1 MPSGSA
7 TATNEKALANLKPWK
22 PGQSGNPKGRP
33 EGVEALARQYTPE
46 AIRRLVRALDDND
59 SRVAVTAA
67 GMILDRGWGKPKQE
81 IASEH
86 PEGVT
91 FLHLVA
97 MRAFSDELNAQRVVD
112 GNVSTDTSD
121 NTDVSTPRNL
131 MEPATE

>member
-1 MPSGSA
+1 MEDPDPKVRLA
-7 TATNEKALANLKPWK
+7 AVVALW
-22 PGQSGNPKGRP
+22 
-33 EGVEALARQYTPE
+33 
-46 AIRRLVRALDDND
+46 
-59 SRVAVTAA
+59 
-67 GMILDRGWGKPKQE
+67 DRGFGKPSQTVTDATTGE
-81 IASEH
+81 T
-86 PEGVT
+86 VT